1 MKDGKHWVMNGVKRF
16 ITNGGSA
23 DIHVAFATVD
33 QSLGDFGIRGFVVQH
48 DTKGLK
54 TGKVEDKMGVRA
66 SHTAEVILDDCRIPT
81 GNMLG
86 SDEKTAFYG
95 AMKTLASS
103 RPLVAAGAAGIA
115 RAAY

>member
-1 MKDGKHWVMNGVKRF
+1 MKGF
-16 ITNGGSA
+16 IAIGGIA
-23 DIHVAFATVD
+23 DIHVVFATVD
-33 QSLGDFGIRGFVVQH
+33 KNLGYFGIRAFVVEH
-48 DTKGLK
+48 DTPGLK
-54 TGKVEDKMGVRA
+54 AGKVEDKMGVRA

-95 AMKTLASS
+95 AMKALARS

-115 RAAY
+115 RSR